1 MSKKITKVIKLQVKA
16 GEANPSPPVGPALG
30 QHGVNIMEF
39 CKSFNAKTSKLKN
52 IPKGTLMPVVINVFQ
67 DRSFDFIVKSPPV
80 AVLIKNIMQL
90 EKGSSSASTTK
101 VGVITKEQ
109 LKAIYE
115 DKKEDLTAKDIKS
128 GLRTIEGTAK
138 SMGIEIEV

>member
-1 MSKKITKVIKLQVKA
+1 MAKKITNVIKLQVKA

-39 CKSFNAKTSKLKN
+39 CKSFNAKTNKLKN
-52 IPKGTLMPVVINVFQ
+52 IPKGTLMPVIINVYQ
-67 DRSFDFIVKSPPV
+67 DRSFDFVVKSPPV
-80 AVLIKNIMQL
+80 SILIKNIMNL
-90 EKGSSSASTTK
+90 EKGSSNPSINK
-101 VGVITKEQ
+101 VGKITKEQ
-109 LKAIYE
+109 LKNIFE
-115 DKKEDLTAKDIKS
+115 DKKKDLTAKDMTA

>member
-1 MSKKITKVIKLQVKA
+1 
-16 GEANPSPPVGPALG
+16 
-30 QHGVNIMEF
+30 
-39 CKSFNAKTSKLKN
+39 
-52 IPKGTLMPVVINVFQ
+52 MPVVINVFQ
-67 DRSFDFIVKSPPV
+67 DRSFDFVVKSPPV

-115 DKKEDLTAKDIKS
+115 DKKEDLTAKDMKS
-128 GLRTIEGTAK
+128 GLKTIEGTAK

>member
-67 DRSFDFIVKSPPV
+67 DRSFDFVVKSPPV

-101 VGVITKEQ
+101 VGTITKEQ

-115 DKKEDLTAKDIKS
+115 DKKQDLTAKDIKS
-128 GLRTIEGTAK
+128 GLKTIEGTAK

>member
-52 IPKGTLMPVVINVFQ
+52 IPKGTLTPVVINVFQ
-67 DRSFDFIVKSPPV
+67 DKSFDFIVKSPPV
-80 AVLIKNIMQL
+80 SILIKNIMNL
-90 EKGSSSASTTK
+90 EKGSSSPSTTK
-101 VGVITKEQ
+101 VGIITKEQ
-109 LKAIYE
+109 LEAIYE
-115 DKKEDLTAKDIKS
+115 DKKKDLTAKDIKA
-128 GLRTIEGTAK
+128 GLKTIEGTAK